1 MSYNENG
8 FFGSEN
14 FPEGVI
20 VFVDLPTKT
29 GEGVAACPVLRVA
42 LPLRLPA
49 AASPCF
55 RVPGPLA
62 SRLSHADNCPA
73 SVALHT
79 NFISYVGA
87 TG

>member
-1 MSYNENG
+1 MGYDENG

-29 GEGVAACPVLRVA
+29 GEGVAACPRLRVA

-49 AASPCF
+49 AASPGR
-55 RVPGPLA
+55 RVSRFPGLPAIACRILA
-62 SRLSHADNCPA
+62 CGRCVTYELYFVCRCN
-73 SVALHT
+73 
-79 NFISYVGA
+79 
-87 TG
+87 

>member
-49 AASPCF
+49 AASPGL
-55 RVPGPLA
+55 RSPGPPA
-62 SRLSHADNCPA
+62 SRTSHAGSWLVA
-73 SVALHT
+73 VALHT